1 MEHALPAPHLV
12 KGLHQIVNDL
22 YQTPDTVHSGLSGV
36 ICGETELF
44 GCRNGR
50 VEYCGVDVEDLCAE
64 GCFES
69 VIWLLLKGSTAV
81 PDELAD
87 ISTILAESAVV
98 DQPVSETIATVPLQT
113 RPLDLFPLSIALLS
127 CFDPTP
133 GDRSFEA
140 SRSQFWRVMAQLP
153 VLLHVAFGGQLQEGR
168 ALCGDESS
176 KTLSYAGR
184 LLQILRDDNCEPTP
198 VEEQAMNAVMIC
210 ECMTEMRPACFSA
223 RFFGSAV
230 NDIVAALKAASS
242 MFVSQL
248 RNDPFAWSSARLK
261 SFRSPDHADRWWK
274 TRQPKGMPFGFH
286 REDEEDLRVAIL
298 RQQSRELLG
307 SLESIVMESSAA
319 RLESLLAR
327 EGLFPTTDWAAARTL
342 TLLNVPEDRIS
353 LAIGIAR
360 MVGWAAQTIEQ
371 HTSGIQLLPSL
382 RYVGSEPESV

>member
-1 MEHALPAPHLV
+1 MEQASPAPHLV

-22 YQTPDTVHSGLSGV
+22 KQTPETVHSGLSGV
-36 ICGETELF
+36 VCGETELIGF
-44 GCRNGR
+44 HHGC
-50 VEYCGVDVEDLCAE
+50 VEYCGIDIGDLCPD
-64 GCFES
+64 GFFES
-69 VIWLLLKGSTAV
+69 VIWLLLKGIPADSE
-81 PDELAD
+81 ELAD

-113 RPLDLFPLSIALLS
+113 RPLDIFPLSIALLS

-133 GDRSFEA
+133 GDRSLEA

-153 VLLHVAFGGQLQEGR
+153 VLLHVAFGGHLKDGR
-168 ALCGDESS
+168 ALSDDET

-184 LLQILRDDNCEPTP
+184 LLRILRDDNGEPSP
-198 VEEQAMNAVMIC
+198 AEEQAMNTVMTC
-210 ECMTEMRPACFSA
+210 QCLTEMRPACFSA

-248 RNDPFAWSSARLK
+248 RNDPFAWSSSRLK
-261 SFRSPDHADRWWK
+261 SFKSPDHADHWWK
-274 TRQPKGMPFGFH
+274 TRQPKAMPFGF
-286 REDEEDLRVAIL
+286 RRDGEQDPRVAIL
-298 RQQSRELLG
+298 QRQSRELLG
-307 SLESIVMESSAA
+307 SLDSIVMESSAT

-327 EGLFPTTDWAAARTL
+327 EGLFPTVDWAAARTL

-371 HTSGIQLLPSL
+371 HTSRIQLLPSL
-382 RYVGSEPESV
+382 RYAGDAPEVT